1 MSGDKERLMAEIL
14 TCGVMKEQEGQ
25 NLGPVQEE
33 HGGHGSQGESVPT
46 TNPDGYLEG
55 RE

>member
-14 TCGVMKEQEGQ
+14 TREVMKEQEGR
-25 NLGPVQEE
+25 NLGPVQKE
-33 HGGHGSQGESVPT
+33 HGGYGPQGGSVPT